1 MQTNLA
7 RRRVVVMGLGRFGGG
22 VGAARYCARHGANVL
37 VTDLQPAHELR
48 QSTAQLDGLPIDYRL
63 GGYDPTDFTGADLI
77 VVNPAVRRDG
87 NEFLAAATASG
98 ATLTS
103 EIQLLV
109 ERLPDRRS
117 VIGVTGSAGKSTT
130 TTMIGHVMDKAQTR
144 EATAA
149 RRAWVGGNL
158 GGSLLE
164 NIEQIGPDDW
174 VVLELSSFML
184 AALDDDRWSP
194 GIAVVTNIAANHLD
208 WHADMADYA
217 AAKRVI
223 VKHQQRGDFAV
234 LGAAVADWPTNH
246 GVTRHVVDKCADG
259 LTLALPGEHNGL
271 NATCALTAAQAAGV
285 TCSPAALAD
294 FAGLPHRLQFVCVHE
309 NVRYFND
316 SKSTTPEA
324 AQLAISS
331 FAPATVHAIVGGY
344 DKQADLSPLAR
355 FAAQRCRAIYTVGA
369 TGDAIA
375 ADADAGPAQVVRCQ
389 TVAHA
394 VAQTA
399 CRVRPGDT
407 VLLSPGCAS
416 WDQFAHFEQRGEM
429 FVAAVLGVTG
439 ETDTGSITRT

>member
-1 MQTNLA
+1 M
-7 RRRVVVMGLGRFGGG
+7 
-22 VGAARYCARHGANVL
+22 
-37 VTDLQPAHELR
+37 
-48 QSTAQLDGLPIDYRL
+48 
-63 GGYDPTDFTGADLI
+63 
-77 VVNPAVRRDG
+77 
-87 NEFLAAATASG
+87 
-98 ATLTS
+98 
-103 EIQLLV
+103 
-109 ERLPDRRS
+109 
-117 VIGVTGSAGKSTT
+117 
-130 TTMIGHVMDKAQTR
+130 
-144 EATAA
+144 
-149 RRAWVGGNL
+149 
-158 GGSLLE
+158 
-164 NIEQIGPDDW
+164 
-174 VVLELSSFML
+174 
-184 AALDDDRWSP
+184 
-194 GIAVVTNIAANHLD
+194 
-208 WHADMADYA
+208 
-217 AAKRVI
+217 
-223 VKHQQRGDFAV
+223 
-234 LGAAVADWPTNH
+234 
-246 GVTRHVVDKCADG
+246 
-259 LTLALPGEHNGL
+259 
-271 NATCALTAAQAAGV
+271 

-324 AQLAISS
+324 AQLAIIS

-375 ADADAGPAQVVRCQ
+375 DAADAGPAQVVRCQ

-439 ETDTGSITRT
+439 ETDAGRDTGSITRT